1 MSKVAYPFNYR
12 FPGQK
17 AILAGSG
24 PNLKPEKGY
33 FGPLQKWVLALSKIG
48 LDITNKSFYRVHK
61 RRLKAGA
68 NCSSFRWDLSMKK
81 LFGRFPIPLIK
92 TRFALAVLGVFGIA
106 FAGAALIFLLHW
118 PVSAPAPA
126 EAALAVDR
134 AAPYVTPAGSDQQ
147 KAFIQAKAPQTA
159 PSPGPAEMA
168 APARQEPVTPVI
180 TDTETNRETEAQK
193 TEATRLAAL
202 EVARRRSNINCAVM
216 KCLALTFD
224 DGPDPAV
231 TPRVLD
237 ALQARGVVA
246 TFFEMGSKVKAN
258 PDLTR
263 RAASLGNEIG
273 NHTWDHTQLTLL
285 KAPAIKTE
293 IQTTQEIIKQTIG
306 IYPRLF
312 RPPYGS
318 TNGTVAANVGLPQ
331 IRWSYDTLDWLYKNA
346 NTVFQRGSSG
356 ARPGGIILMH
366 DVHPT
371 TADAVGR
378 LVDRLQAEGYTL
390 VTVGE
395 LLDLDKEPKNAPPG
409 KIIIHR

>member
-1 MSKVAYPFNYR
+1 
-12 FPGQK
+12 
-17 AILAGSG
+17 
-24 PNLKPEKGY
+24 
-33 FGPLQKWVLALSKIG
+33 
-48 LDITNKSFYRVHK
+48 
-61 RRLKAGA
+61 
-68 NCSSFRWDLSMKK
+68 MKK
-81 LFGRFPIPLIK
+81 LFRFFPPAIFK

-106 FAGAALIFLLHW
+106 FAGAILIFLLHL
-118 PVSAPAPA
+118 PSSTPAPS
-126 EAALAVDR
+126 EDELAVDR
-134 AAPYVTPAGSDQQ
+134 AEPYAYATPAAPEPP
-147 KAFIQAKAPQTA
+147 KAFIQAQT
-159 PSPGPAEMA
+159 PPTSNPAA
-168 APARQEPVTPVI
+168 STPLANPARPQPALV
-180 TDTETNRETEAQK
+180 DDETSPETEAQK
-193 TEATRLAAL
+193 IEDTRLAAL
-202 EVARRRSNINCAVM
+202 AVARRRTNINCAVM

-246 TFFEMGSKVKAN
+246 TFFEMGVKVKAN
-258 PDLTR
+258 PELTR

-285 KAPAIKTE
+285 RATAIKTE

-306 IYPRLF
+306 VYPRLF

-318 TNGTVAANVGLPQ
+318 TNATVAANVGLPQ

-346 NTVFQRGSSG
+346 NTVFQRATSG
-356 ARPGGIILMH
+356 AKPGGIILMH

-395 LLDLDKEPKNAPPG
+395 LLNLDKEPKNAPPG
-409 KIIIHR
+409 KIILHR